1 MCQPTKIRLCKREG
15 LVMANRVKSTPRTI
29 QPLVG
34 SWRLPFV
41 MTPAPSSPTYNA
53 TKENAEA
60 PHLQLLMS
68 PWRREITT
76 RAVCPHGLPCQLYPL
91 DYHHSSPRKCVDSAR
106 WRLDD
111 GGRRGSRSSR
121 RTPAVLASMEAAADD
136 APPSPPRKGVD
147 VSYASQ
153 CR

>member
-29 QPLVG
+29 QPSVG

-60 PHLQLLMS
+60 PHLRLLMHYS
-68 PWRREITT
+68 CRLGGGKLLHELSAHTAYRVNSFPWTITIH
-76 RAVCPHGLPCQLYPL
+76 RPV
-91 DYHHSSPRKCVDSAR
+91 SAST
-106 WRLDD
+106 
-111 GGRRGSRSSR
+111 RRGGSLMMEGVGGAEAVKGRLGSSHR
-121 RTPAVLASMEAAADD
+121 WKPRPTMPR
-136 APPSPPRKGVD
+136 PPRPVR
-147 VSYASQ
+147 VLT
-153 CR
+153 